1 MKTILILFTILCL
14 FSNPVQSEELVPNA
28 KSAYLIEY
36 STGKVLYEKNSEER
50 LYPASMTK
58 MMSLIL
64 VYEALNNNTIQMNQ
78 MITISPNAASMGG
91 SQIYLEENEQMSVSD
106 LLKSVCISSAN
117 DAMVALAETISGSVL
132 EFVNKMNEKAK
143 EYNLINTNFENTTG
157 LHHENHY
164 SCAKDMAII
173 AQKLIETGKEEL
185 LKTTSTY
192 DSYIRENSEQ
202 PFWLVNTNKLIKSYD
217 YVDGLKTGFT
227 QEALSCITV
236 TAKKDNIRLI
246 GVVMKEPDS
255 KTRNKEVMNLINM
268 GFSKVKY
275 QPFYN
280 KNDIYADYKF
290 ETGLPH
296 HTKLIYLE
304 DVGLVIP
311 KEDNINIISQEFI
324 KTNHKL
330 PLNSN
335 DKIGELIIR
344 FDNQE
349 QIIIDI
355 GVQESIEKM
364 KFIDY
369 LVMSFWRVLT

>member
-36 STGKVLYEKNSEER
+36 STGKVLYEKNCEER

-64 VYEALNNNTIQMNQ
+64 VYEALNNNTIQMDQ
-78 MITISPNAASMGG
+78 MITISLNASSMGG

-106 LLKSVCISSAN
+106 LLKSVCISSSN
-117 DAMVALAETISGSVL
+117 DAIVALAETISGSVL

-157 LHHENHY
+157 LHHDNHY

-173 AQKLIETGKEEL
+173 AQKLIEIGKEEL
-185 LKTTSTY
+185 LETTSTY

-275 QPFYN
+275 QPFY
-280 KNDIYADYKF
+280 KTNDIYADYEF
-290 ETGLPH
+290 ETGIPH
-296 HTKLIYLE
+296 NTKLIYLE
-304 DVGLVIP
+304 NVGLVIP
-311 KEDNINIISQEFI
+311 KEENVNIISQEFI
-324 KTNHKL
+324 KTNHSL

-335 DKIGELIIR
+335 DKIGELIIK

-355 GVQESIEKM
+355 GVQDKIEKM
-364 KFIDY
+364 IFLDY
-369 LVMSFWRVLT
+369 FVMSFWRGLT

>member
-255 KTRNKEVMNLINM
+255 KTRNKEVMILINM
-268 GFSKVKY
+268 GFSKVNY
-275 QPFYN
+275 HPFFN
-280 KNDIYADYKF
+280 
-290 ETGLPH
+290 
-296 HTKLIYLE
+296 
-304 DVGLVIP
+304 
-311 KEDNINIISQEFI
+311 
-324 KTNHKL
+324 
-330 PLNSN
+330 
-335 DKIGELIIR
+335 
-344 FDNQE
+344 
-349 QIIIDI
+349 
-355 GVQESIEKM
+355 
-364 KFIDY
+364 
-369 LVMSFWRVLT
+369 

>member
-36 STGKVLYEKNSEER
+36 STGKVIYEKNSEER

>member
-1 MKTILILFTILCL
+1 MKTIFIICL
-14 FSNPVQSEELVPNA
+14 LLSFFHKDIKSEDVALNA

-36 STGKVLYEKNSEER
+36 TTGKVIYEKNSEER

-64 VYEALNNNTIQMNQ
+64 VYEALNNNTIQLDQ
-78 MITISPNAASMGG
+78 MITISSNAASMGG

-132 EFVNKMNEKAK
+132 EFVNKMNQKST

-164 SCAKDMAII
+164 SCAKDMAKI
-173 AQKLIETGKEEL
+173 AQKLLEVGGDNL

-192 DSYIRENSEQ
+192 DSYIREDSKQ

-236 TAKKDNIRLI
+236 TAYKNNVRLI

-255 KTRNKEVMNLINM
+255 KTRNKEIMNLIDM

-275 QPFYN
+275 QNFYN
-280 KNDIYADYKF
+280 KNDIYADYRF

-296 HTKLIYLE
+296 STKLIYLE
-304 DVGLVIP
+304 NVGTIVN
-311 KEDNINIISQEFI
+311 KEENINIINTEFI
-324 KTNHKL
+324 KTNYHL
-330 PLNSN
+330 PLFEN
-335 DKIGELIIR
+335 DKIGELIIK
-344 FDNQE
+344 FDNQT
-349 QIIIDI
+349 QIIVDI
-355 GVQESIEKM
+355 GVQENIDKM
-364 KFIDY
+364 KFFDY
-369 LVMSFWRVLT
+369 FMMSFWRVLT